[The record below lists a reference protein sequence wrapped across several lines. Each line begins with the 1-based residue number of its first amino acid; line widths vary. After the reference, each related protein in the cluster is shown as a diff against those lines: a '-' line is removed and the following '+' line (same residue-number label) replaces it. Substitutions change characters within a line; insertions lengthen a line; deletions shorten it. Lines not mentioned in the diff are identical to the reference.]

1 MKTQMKDL
9 GNAAMQSGNLTEA
22 IEKYTEAIRLDG
34 TSHVYYSN
42 RSAAYL
48 KKGDANNALEDAKS
62 CLGLNPDF
70 SKGYSRKGAA
80 LHALKR
86 YNDAIAAYE
95 EGLSKFPN
103 DPALT
108 KGLEQVKRDKNG
120 PPPMAG
126 GAGGLFGPAMMAQ
139 MALDPR
145 MRPFLNDPDVMTK
158 IKMVQ
163 ANPSLLPTI
172 LNDPKMMQVLSLMM
186 GGGADDED
194 DLPPTRAP
202 ARKEEK
208 NPPRPVVEEEEDW
221 SDLPTEER
229 ERKERQRDAHKAK
242 TRGNELYQAKKF
254 EEALAA
260 YDEAIELDETNMT
273 FWSNK
278 AAVYFTQKKYDD
290 CIAACDMAI
299 EVGKANMAPFEER
312 AKALSRC
319 AKAWQKKGDLSKAI
333 ELCQAAQLESYNKET
348 QRLLKMMELEKKK
361 KDATDYQDD
370 EKAEEAKQRGN
381 EHFRDKQWA
390 EAVAEYEEAVKRA
403 PKNAAIRNNLSAA
416 LCKIM
421 DFNGARQQIEVAV
434 ELDPKYVK
442 AWARKG
448 DIEVMLKENHKAM
461 ESYRKGLA
469 IEPDNAACKEGLRK
483 VSAMVGSSM
492 SEEEQKERA
501 AHAMA
506 DPEIQAIL
514 SDPIIRQILNDFN
527 ENPQAAQK
535 AMMDPTV
542 AGKIEKLIASG
553 IVQTR

>member
-1 MKTQMKDL
+1 
-9 GNAAMQSGNLTEA
+9 
-22 IEKYTEAIRLDG
+22 
-34 TSHVYYSN
+34 
-42 RSAAYL
+42 
-48 KKGDANNALEDAKS
+48 
-62 CLGLNPDF
+62 
-70 SKGYSRKGAA
+70 
-80 LHALKR
+80 
-86 YNDAIAAYE
+86 
-95 EGLSKFPN
+95 
-103 DPALT
+103 
-108 KGLEQVKRDKNG
+108 
-120 PPPMAG
+120 
-126 GAGGLFGPAMMAQ
+126 
-139 MALDPR
+139 
-145 MRPFLNDPDVMTK
+145 
-158 IKMVQ
+158 
-163 ANPSLLPTI
+163 
-172 LNDPKMMQVLSLMM
+172 
-186 GGGADDED
+186 
-194 DLPPTRAP
+194 
-202 ARKEEK
+202 
-208 NPPRPVVEEEEDW
+208 
-221 SDLPTEER
+221 
-229 ERKERQRDAHKAK
+229 
-242 TRGNELYQAKKF
+242 LYQAKKF